1 MKNVV
6 FETSHNIES
15 YNHIEYDYNFFLFF
29 FKGKGKFLS
38 KKILRE

>member
-1 MKNVV
+1 MWSLK
-6 FETSHNIES
+6 TSHNIES
-15 YNHIEYDYNFFLFF
+15 CNHIEYDYNFFYF